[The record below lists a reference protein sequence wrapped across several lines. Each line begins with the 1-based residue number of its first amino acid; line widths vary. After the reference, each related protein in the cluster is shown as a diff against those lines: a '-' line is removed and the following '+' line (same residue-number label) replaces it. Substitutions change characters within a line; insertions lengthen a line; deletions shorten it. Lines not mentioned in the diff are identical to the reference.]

1 MFPIYLV
8 QVFLHLSLDFGNILL
23 CCCPKNT
30 RQHLRI
36 TMNQNMAHTFHLFPW
51 NLRVAGFVF
60 YNLNDIGRIF
70 DNVLQTTFVSN

>member
-1 MFPIYLV
+1 
-8 QVFLHLSLDFGNILL
+8 
-23 CCCPKNT
+23 
-30 RQHLRI
+30 
-36 TMNQNMAHTFHLFPW
+36 MNQNMAHTFHLFPW